1 MIGDKP
7 QKIIP
12 PSGNVA
18 AEFMQKLFFQ
28 TEQRIIAEITR
39 KRNQGFVDYS
49 EHATLRRVQQILRD
63 MVDDS
68 EKYVPQMMAYPFM
81 TGKGTFKGY
90 GSAEEIIQRTDAET
104 RRLIEQLS
112 DNLLGEITEAAA
124 TAYQSSAD
132 LITAQNALKAA
143 ENGKTLIGRHSPD
156 IYRKNVL
163 TGVLTTTATG
173 AGPLT
178 SVEAVA
184 RSIEKEGIPAFI
196 DRAGRKWSLRDYG
209 NMATRTTFRQA
220 QTAAELTKDDHDLY
234 EVLRHPAPCRVC
246 AIYSGRVYSKSG
258 TNPNYPSLAQAFGKV
273 DPAGPDV
280 LSNTYLNIH
289 PNCLVPGGFVL
300 AEGVMA
306 HTRRHYRGEVITLR
320 TASGNEIA
328 VTPNHPILTDAGF
341 VPAGALHEG
350 AKIIEA
356 TGEYA
361 RFFRQAP
368 NNINTPTA
376 PDKIG
381 HSFMKSSGGAACRV
395 VGTAEQFHGD
405 GIPDSEV
412 DIVFSDSLRRD
423 KADPVAS
430 EPIGELRFPTA
441 KLGVFSLY
449 AKCAPFKNFL
459 GSFHAP
465 DGRMGGGGFVTVVKR
480 ISEHFELLSNMSR
493 RTSAFF
499 RNFGKRFSL
508 IVKRKKMFKLFTMA
522 FKVFFGHTI
531 PRFTASTPA
540 RSRKSIVGFG
550 AFDGVSSDAE
560 LLCNLRTGE
569 PLADERLQY
578 FASNNV
584 LIVSNLTHIETS
596 FYDGY
601 VYNLETKYGF
611 YTYNN
616 IVTHNCLCTLT
627 KYTEAGK
634 TPEQVQRMRD
644 KSSFEK
650 NPPKGD
656 PRTKKEIAAYRQKEK
671 NRRELRADIKE
682 WERMREALGGK
693 VPATFATFQKHKKL
707 NDDKYKS
714 WLELMGGITKP

>member
-39 KRNQGFVDYS
+39 KRNQSFVDYS

-143 ENGKTLIGRHSPD
+143 ESGKTLIGRHSPD

-289 PNCLVPGGFVL
+289 PNCLCVL
-300 AEGVMA
+300 
-306 HTRRHYRGEVITLR
+306 TR
-320 TASGNEIA
+320 
-328 VTPNHPILTDAGF
+328 
-341 VPAGALHEG
+341 
-350 AKIIEA
+350 
-356 TGEYA
+356 
-361 RFFRQAP
+361 
-368 NNINTPTA
+368 
-376 PDKIG
+376 
-381 HSFMKSSGGAACRV
+381 
-395 VGTAEQFHGD
+395 
-405 GIPDSEV
+405 
-412 DIVFSDSLRRD
+412 
-423 KADPVAS
+423 
-430 EPIGELRFPTA
+430 
-441 KLGVFSLY
+441 
-449 AKCAPFKNFL
+449 
-459 GSFHAP
+459 
-465 DGRMGGGGFVTVVKR
+465 
-480 ISEHFELLSNMSR
+480 
-493 RTSAFF
+493 
-499 RNFGKRFSL
+499 
-508 IVKRKKMFKLFTMA
+508 
-522 FKVFFGHTI
+522 
-531 PRFTASTPA
+531 
-540 RSRKSIVGFG
+540 
-550 AFDGVSSDAE
+550 
-560 LLCNLRTGE
+560 
-569 PLADERLQY
+569 
-578 FASNNV
+578 
-584 LIVSNLTHIETS
+584 
-596 FYDGY
+596 
-601 VYNLETKYGF
+601 
-611 YTYNN
+611 
-616 IVTHNCLCTLT
+616 
-627 KYTEAGK
+627 YTEQGK

-656 PRTKKEIAAYRQKEK
+656 PRTKKEIEAYRQKEK

-682 WERMREALGGK
+682 WEKMREALGDK

-707 NDDKYKS
+707 NDDTYREWVKKYRGIEKPKPQPVAVPKAVRPSPVTVTPKPLEAPQGNVYKPEPIPKKEFVSQFKPAESIADAEKYAERFTDKNGFGALGVSYKGVDLEIANKVNKTLGDFYDEFDVKKFGGVIAPAGNTKLGKQLSSATAAYSPIRNSFILNRSSMKNMKTFREAMSKETDAIKS
-714 WLELMGGITKP
+714 VLAHPERYDIDRMSKRVRDVIFNSKVSGRGTVPETVEDVLNHELGHSLERAMKALPNYEALKAGMPQFATKISGYAADSFSEYVAESFASYRKGEKLIDPEMVKAFEMLKRK

>member
-49 EHATLRRVQQILRD
+49 AHATLRRVQQILRD

-163 TGVLTTTATG
+163 PGVLTTTATG

-220 QTAAELTKDDHDLY
+220 QTAAELSKDDHDLY

-289 PNCLVPGGFVL
+289 PNCLCVL
-300 AEGVMA
+300 
-306 HTRRHYRGEVITLR
+306 TR
-320 TASGNEIA
+320 
-328 VTPNHPILTDAGF
+328 
-341 VPAGALHEG
+341 
-350 AKIIEA
+350 
-356 TGEYA
+356 
-361 RFFRQAP
+361 
-368 NNINTPTA
+368 
-376 PDKIG
+376 
-381 HSFMKSSGGAACRV
+381 
-395 VGTAEQFHGD
+395 
-405 GIPDSEV
+405 
-412 DIVFSDSLRRD
+412 
-423 KADPVAS
+423 
-430 EPIGELRFPTA
+430 
-441 KLGVFSLY
+441 
-449 AKCAPFKNFL
+449 
-459 GSFHAP
+459 
-465 DGRMGGGGFVTVVKR
+465 
-480 ISEHFELLSNMSR
+480 
-493 RTSAFF
+493 
-499 RNFGKRFSL
+499 
-508 IVKRKKMFKLFTMA
+508 
-522 FKVFFGHTI
+522 
-531 PRFTASTPA
+531 
-540 RSRKSIVGFG
+540 
-550 AFDGVSSDAE
+550 
-560 LLCNLRTGE
+560 
-569 PLADERLQY
+569 
-578 FASNNV
+578 
-584 LIVSNLTHIETS
+584 
-596 FYDGY
+596 
-601 VYNLETKYGF
+601 
-611 YTYNN
+611 
-616 IVTHNCLCTLT
+616 
-627 KYTEAGK
+627 YTEKGK

-656 PRTKKEIAAYRQKEK
+656 PRSKKEIEAYRQKER
-671 NRRELRADIKE
+671 NRRQLRADIKE
-682 WERMREALGGK
+682 WEKMREALGDK
-693 VPATFATFQKHKKL
+693 APATFATFQKHKKL
-707 NDDKYKS
+707 NDDKYKE
-714 WLELMGGITKP
+714 WMKAYRAKGVELRKEIKAQEMIPNPAPPTVTILGGREMPPNTWQFSNIGDFRKAEAAYIERHGKEQYYALRKMQENHTSEWRIPAWDEDRDIKMERAIRFDDTITKLKERFPLPDGGNLTAGDFDSVQGALTATQRERAAGTAAAQAWLNPSTNENVIGYRMTHGGTLADDLAVREKAINEGRALAAVFEKDSAEGIAIHEYGHRMAAYIENAMIYNDPAALEYWEWYKALSEKEIQDGISRYATTNRAEFEAECFADLLTGTPRPLARKYGEFLKRCAASNYTIKGELTGKGTPVQLNFNRGK

>member
-156 IYRKNVL
+156 IYRKNIL

-273 DPAGPDV
+273 DAAGPDV

-289 PNCLVPGGFVL
+289 PNCLCVL
-300 AEGVMA
+300 
-306 HTRRHYRGEVITLR
+306 TR
-320 TASGNEIA
+320 
-328 VTPNHPILTDAGF
+328 
-341 VPAGALHEG
+341 
-350 AKIIEA
+350 
-356 TGEYA
+356 
-361 RFFRQAP
+361 
-368 NNINTPTA
+368 
-376 PDKIG
+376 
-381 HSFMKSSGGAACRV
+381 
-395 VGTAEQFHGD
+395 
-405 GIPDSEV
+405 
-412 DIVFSDSLRRD
+412 
-423 KADPVAS
+423 
-430 EPIGELRFPTA
+430 
-441 KLGVFSLY
+441 
-449 AKCAPFKNFL
+449 
-459 GSFHAP
+459 
-465 DGRMGGGGFVTVVKR
+465 
-480 ISEHFELLSNMSR
+480 
-493 RTSAFF
+493 
-499 RNFGKRFSL
+499 
-508 IVKRKKMFKLFTMA
+508 
-522 FKVFFGHTI
+522 
-531 PRFTASTPA
+531 
-540 RSRKSIVGFG
+540 
-550 AFDGVSSDAE
+550 
-560 LLCNLRTGE
+560 
-569 PLADERLQY
+569 
-578 FASNNV
+578 
-584 LIVSNLTHIETS
+584 
-596 FYDGY
+596 
-601 VYNLETKYGF
+601 
-611 YTYNN
+611 
-616 IVTHNCLCTLT
+616 
-627 KYTEAGK
+627 YTEQGK

-671 NRRELRADIKE
+671 NRRELRADIKQ
-682 WERMREALGGK
+682 WEKMREALGDK

-714 WLELMGGITKP
+714 WLELMGGKPKAPKAPTTPKTPAAPKTPTAEKPPAVSTATTAATPVVQYKRFDSGDAANEYFGQRPPRNLRRENREEYDRRKAEYESSAFGSWSNSLTMDEQASIGNYSGDGYSGINGLLRKQMTEKMVDAWDANERLGVRDMVKNLDSAIGRFELKDPIRVYRTCEKDVLESLKTQPGAIFRDNGYVSTSALSKKVASGNVVMEIDVPPGTGHGAWINPLSGAEDEEYEFLMPRGSEFKVLGVSERDGDTVVHLEFIGSQKQPIEYATREEVIDRWKRLGIYDEDNAKKI

>member
-68 EKYVPQMMAYPFM
+68 EQYVPKMVSYPFL

-273 DPAGPDV
+273 DAAGPDV

-289 PNCLVPGGFVL
+289 PNCL
-300 AEGVMA
+300 
-306 HTRRHYRGEVITLR
+306 
-320 TASGNEIA
+320 
-328 VTPNHPILTDAGF
+328 
-341 VPAGALHEG
+341 
-350 AKIIEA
+350 
-356 TGEYA
+356 
-361 RFFRQAP
+361 
-368 NNINTPTA
+368 
-376 PDKIG
+376 
-381 HSFMKSSGGAACRV
+381 C
-395 VGTAEQFHGD
+395 
-405 GIPDSEV
+405 
-412 DIVFSDSLRRD
+412 
-423 KADPVAS
+423 
-430 EPIGELRFPTA
+430 
-441 KLGVFSLY
+441 
-449 AKCAPFKNFL
+449 
-459 GSFHAP
+459 
-465 DGRMGGGGFVTVVKR
+465 
-480 ISEHFELLSNMSR
+480 
-493 RTSAFF
+493 
-499 RNFGKRFSL
+499 
-508 IVKRKKMFKLFTMA
+508 
-522 FKVFFGHTI
+522 TI
-531 PRFTASTPA
+531 
-540 RSRKSIVGFG
+540 
-550 AFDGVSSDAE
+550 
-560 LLCNLRTGE
+560 
-569 PLADERLQY
+569 
-578 FASNNV
+578 
-584 LIVSNLTHIETS
+584 
-596 FYDGY
+596 
-601 VYNLETKYGF
+601 
-611 YTYNN
+611 
-616 IVTHNCLCTLT
+616 T
-627 KYTEAGK
+627 KYTEQGK

-671 NRRELRADIKE
+671 NRRELRADIKQ
-682 WERMREALGGK
+682 WEKMREALGDK

-714 WLELMGGITKP
+714 WLELMGGIPKP

>member
-273 DPAGPDV
+273 DAAGPDV

-289 PNCLVPGGFVL
+289 PNYLCVL
-300 AEGVMA
+300 
-306 HTRRHYRGEVITLR
+306 TR
-320 TASGNEIA
+320 
-328 VTPNHPILTDAGF
+328 
-341 VPAGALHEG
+341 
-350 AKIIEA
+350 
-356 TGEYA
+356 
-361 RFFRQAP
+361 
-368 NNINTPTA
+368 
-376 PDKIG
+376 
-381 HSFMKSSGGAACRV
+381 
-395 VGTAEQFHGD
+395 
-405 GIPDSEV
+405 
-412 DIVFSDSLRRD
+412 
-423 KADPVAS
+423 
-430 EPIGELRFPTA
+430 
-441 KLGVFSLY
+441 
-449 AKCAPFKNFL
+449 
-459 GSFHAP
+459 
-465 DGRMGGGGFVTVVKR
+465 
-480 ISEHFELLSNMSR
+480 
-493 RTSAFF
+493 
-499 RNFGKRFSL
+499 
-508 IVKRKKMFKLFTMA
+508 
-522 FKVFFGHTI
+522 
-531 PRFTASTPA
+531 
-540 RSRKSIVGFG
+540 
-550 AFDGVSSDAE
+550 
-560 LLCNLRTGE
+560 
-569 PLADERLQY
+569 
-578 FASNNV
+578 
-584 LIVSNLTHIETS
+584 
-596 FYDGY
+596 
-601 VYNLETKYGF
+601 
-611 YTYNN
+611 
-616 IVTHNCLCTLT
+616 
-627 KYTEAGK
+627 YTEQGK

-671 NRRELRADIKE
+671 NRRELRADIKQ
-682 WERMREALGGK
+682 WEKMREALGDK

-714 WLELMGGITKP
+714 WLAMMNGQPKPPKTPAAPKAPKTPDAPKAPKAPKTPTKPATPTAPKTPPAPPKPTGPMFEALNVNKIERKEITWHSKPKPTNDIIANLGGADKTKGSCSSLAFAFIGNEAGGDVLDFRGGISCNFFSRFVNIKKVLDFDGVKGEFIKHSNDFVSAHELLKKTVKDKVYYFVTGRHAAVIRNTGTGIEYLELQSGFNNGFHPLDDAILKRRFGCRKTHTVMGQKVESGSLIIDADSLKDNADFREMLCYINTNKDSQMKGAGGGVK

>member
-273 DPAGPDV
+273 DAAGPDV

-289 PNCLVPGGFVL
+289 PNCL
-300 AEGVMA
+300 
-306 HTRRHYRGEVITLR
+306 
-320 TASGNEIA
+320 
-328 VTPNHPILTDAGF
+328 
-341 VPAGALHEG
+341 
-350 AKIIEA
+350 
-356 TGEYA
+356 
-361 RFFRQAP
+361 
-368 NNINTPTA
+368 
-376 PDKIG
+376 
-381 HSFMKSSGGAACRV
+381 C
-395 VGTAEQFHGD
+395 
-405 GIPDSEV
+405 
-412 DIVFSDSLRRD
+412 
-423 KADPVAS
+423 
-430 EPIGELRFPTA
+430 
-441 KLGVFSLY
+441 
-449 AKCAPFKNFL
+449 
-459 GSFHAP
+459 
-465 DGRMGGGGFVTVVKR
+465 
-480 ISEHFELLSNMSR
+480 
-493 RTSAFF
+493 
-499 RNFGKRFSL
+499 
-508 IVKRKKMFKLFTMA
+508 
-522 FKVFFGHTI
+522 TI
-531 PRFTASTPA
+531 
-540 RSRKSIVGFG
+540 
-550 AFDGVSSDAE
+550 
-560 LLCNLRTGE
+560 
-569 PLADERLQY
+569 
-578 FASNNV
+578 
-584 LIVSNLTHIETS
+584 
-596 FYDGY
+596 
-601 VYNLETKYGF
+601 
-611 YTYNN
+611 
-616 IVTHNCLCTLT
+616 T
-627 KYTEAGK
+627 KYTEQGK

-671 NRRELRADIKE
+671 NRRELRADIKQ
-682 WERMREALGGK
+682 WEKMREALGDK

-714 WLELMGGITKP
+714 WLELMGGKPKAPKAPTTPKTPAAPKTPTAEKPPAVSTATTAATPVVQYKRFDSGDAANEYFGQRPPRNLRRENREEYDRRKAEYESSAFGSWSNSLTMDEQASIGNYSGDGYSGINGLLRKQMTEKMVDAWDANERLGVRDMVKNLDSAIGRFELKDPIRVYRTCEKDVLESLKTQPGAIFRDNGYVSTSALSKKVASGNVVMEIDVPPGTGHGAWINPLSGAEDEEYEFLMPRGSEFKVLGVSERDGDTVVHLEFIGSQKQPIEYATREEVIDRWKRLGIYDEDNAKKI

>member
-132 LITAQNALKAA
+132 LIAAQNALKAA

-273 DPAGPDV
+273 DAAGPDV

-289 PNCLVPGGFVL
+289 PNCLCVL
-300 AEGVMA
+300 
-306 HTRRHYRGEVITLR
+306 TR
-320 TASGNEIA
+320 
-328 VTPNHPILTDAGF
+328 
-341 VPAGALHEG
+341 
-350 AKIIEA
+350 
-356 TGEYA
+356 
-361 RFFRQAP
+361 
-368 NNINTPTA
+368 
-376 PDKIG
+376 
-381 HSFMKSSGGAACRV
+381 
-395 VGTAEQFHGD
+395 
-405 GIPDSEV
+405 
-412 DIVFSDSLRRD
+412 
-423 KADPVAS
+423 
-430 EPIGELRFPTA
+430 
-441 KLGVFSLY
+441 
-449 AKCAPFKNFL
+449 
-459 GSFHAP
+459 
-465 DGRMGGGGFVTVVKR
+465 
-480 ISEHFELLSNMSR
+480 
-493 RTSAFF
+493 
-499 RNFGKRFSL
+499 
-508 IVKRKKMFKLFTMA
+508 
-522 FKVFFGHTI
+522 
-531 PRFTASTPA
+531 
-540 RSRKSIVGFG
+540 
-550 AFDGVSSDAE
+550 
-560 LLCNLRTGE
+560 
-569 PLADERLQY
+569 
-578 FASNNV
+578 
-584 LIVSNLTHIETS
+584 
-596 FYDGY
+596 
-601 VYNLETKYGF
+601 
-611 YTYNN
+611 
-616 IVTHNCLCTLT
+616 
-627 KYTEAGK
+627 YTEKGK

-650 NPPKGD
+650 NPPNGD

-671 NRRELRADIKE
+671 NRRELRADIKQ
-682 WERMREALGGK
+682 WEKMREALGDK

-714 WLELMGGITKP
+714 WLELMGGKPKTPAAPKTPTEEKPPAVSTAPTAATPVVQYKRFDSGDAANEYFGQRPPRNLRRENREEYDRRKAEYESSAFGSWSNSLTMDEQASIGNYSGDGYSGINGLLRKQMTEKMVDAWDANERLGVRDMVKNLDSAIGRFELKDPIRVYRTCEKDVLESLKTQPGAIFRDNGYVSTSALSKKVASGNVVMEIDVPPGTGHGAWINPLSGAEDEEYEFLMPRGSEFKVLGVSERDGDTVVHLEFIGSQKQPIEYATREEVIDRWKRLGIYDEDNAKKI

>member
-18 AEFMQKLFFQ
+18 AEFMQKLFLQ

-68 EKYVPQMMAYPFM
+68 EQYVPKMVSYPFL

-258 TNPNYPSLAQAFGKV
+258 TNPNYPSLAQAFGKI

-289 PNCLVPGGFVL
+289 P
-300 AEGVMA
+300 
-306 HTRRHYRGEVITLR
+306 
-320 TASGNEIA
+320 S
-328 VTPNHPILTDAGF
+328 
-341 VPAGALHEG
+341 
-350 AKIIEA
+350 
-356 TGEYA
+356 
-361 RFFRQAP
+361 
-368 NNINTPTA
+368 
-376 PDKIG
+376 
-381 HSFMKSSGGAACRV
+381 
-395 VGTAEQFHGD
+395 
-405 GIPDSEV
+405 
-412 DIVFSDSLRRD
+412 
-423 KADPVAS
+423 
-430 EPIGELRFPTA
+430 
-441 KLGVFSLY
+441 
-449 AKCAPFKNFL
+449 
-459 GSFHAP
+459 
-465 DGRMGGGGFVTVVKR
+465 
-480 ISEHFELLSNMSR
+480 
-493 RTSAFF
+493 
-499 RNFGKRFSL
+499 
-508 IVKRKKMFKLFTMA
+508 
-522 FKVFFGHTI
+522 
-531 PRFTASTPA
+531 
-540 RSRKSIVGFG
+540 
-550 AFDGVSSDAE
+550 
-560 LLCNLRTGE
+560 
-569 PLADERLQY
+569 
-578 FASNNV
+578 
-584 LIVSNLTHIETS
+584 
-596 FYDGY
+596 
-601 VYNLETKYGF
+601 
-611 YTYNN
+611 
-616 IVTHNCLCTLT
+616 CLCVLT
-627 KYTEAGK
+627 KYTEKGK
-634 TPEQVQRMRD
+634 TDEQIQRMRD

-671 NRRELRADIKE
+671 NRRELRADIKQ
-682 WERMREALGGK
+682 WEKMREALGDK

-707 NDDKYKS
+707 NDEKYKR
-714 WLELMGGITKP
+714 WKELMSGQPKPPKTPTTPKAPKTPTAPKTPKAPNVPTTPVAPKAPAAPAAPKAPTAPKPKEVVKAPEPKPFVSSFKPAGTIAEAEKQAERFTDKSAFGALGVSYKGVSLDVANTVNKVIGDFYDEFDVGKFGGILAPAGNTKLGKLIEGASAGYSPIRNSFLLNRKTMRDLKTANAALLKERETVGKFLAHPERYDTSKMSKRVLNVLMNSRVSGRGTVPDTIEEVLQHELGHALEKPLRKVPNYELLKERMSKYAPKISGYASDSFSEYVAESFASYRKGENIIDPEMVKAFESLRRKKP

>member
-220 QTAAELTKDDHDLY
+220 QTAAEPGPIPSICAGRMAQNRSFILARPVPFTIGLRPRRAAESISPLSTTSSILKTS
-234 EVLRHPAPCRVC
+234 VRHPVR
-246 AIYSGRVYSKSG
+246 
-258 TNPNYPSLAQAFGKV
+258 
-273 DPAGPDV
+273 
-280 LSNTYLNIH
+280 
-289 PNCLVPGGFVL
+289 
-300 AEGVMA
+300 
-306 HTRRHYRGEVITLR
+306 
-320 TASGNEIA
+320 A
-328 VTPNHPILTDAGF
+328 VRCI
-341 VPAGALHEG
+341 
-350 AKIIEA
+350 
-356 TGEYA
+356 
-361 RFFRQAP
+361 
-368 NNINTPTA
+368 
-376 PDKIG
+376 
-381 HSFMKSSGGAACRV
+381 
-395 VGTAEQFHGD
+395 
-405 GIPDSEV
+405 
-412 DIVFSDSLRRD
+412 
-423 KADPVAS
+423 
-430 EPIGELRFPTA
+430 
-441 KLGVFSLY
+441 
-449 AKCAPFKNFL
+449 
-459 GSFHAP
+459 
-465 DGRMGGGGFVTVVKR
+465 
-480 ISEHFELLSNMSR
+480 
-493 RTSAFF
+493 
-499 RNFGKRFSL
+499 
-508 IVKRKKMFKLFTMA
+508 
-522 FKVFFGHTI
+522 
-531 PRFTASTPA
+531 
-540 RSRKSIVGFG
+540 
-550 AFDGVSSDAE
+550 
-560 LLCNLRTGE
+560 
-569 PLADERLQY
+569 
-578 FASNNV
+578 
-584 LIVSNLTHIETS
+584 
-596 FYDGY
+596 
-601 VYNLETKYGF
+601 
-611 YTYNN
+611 
-616 IVTHNCLCTLT
+616 
-627 KYTEAGK
+627 
-634 TPEQVQRMRD
+634 
-644 KSSFEK
+644 
-650 NPPKGD
+650 
-656 PRTKKEIAAYRQKEK
+656 
-671 NRRELRADIKE
+671 
-682 WERMREALGGK
+682 
-693 VPATFATFQKHKKL
+693 
-707 NDDKYKS
+707 
-714 WLELMGGITKP
+714 